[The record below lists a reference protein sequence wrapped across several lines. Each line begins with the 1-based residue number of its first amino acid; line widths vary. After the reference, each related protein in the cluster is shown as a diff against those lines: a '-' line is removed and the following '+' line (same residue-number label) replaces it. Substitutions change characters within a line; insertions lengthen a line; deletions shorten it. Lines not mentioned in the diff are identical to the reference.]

1 MKIGL
6 AGLGHSGRAIG
17 RRLVSAGHRVVGY
30 DPDVAIAATSGLRT
44 VESAARLHDE
54 CTIHLVAS
62 DGHQGCQLLEEL
74 LLMFSG
80 VSATLFIAG
89 AISAEEVHA
98 FALAA
103 EGAGIDLVDAPI
115 VGGIDAIEAG
125 TAAVFAAGDEA
136 TVNRH
141 REILSLFGSVLY
153 VGQAG
158 SGQVA
163 RTVNDLVYWANTLA
177 IYEAFSVARA
187 CEDDVSR
194 IRQAVLQANGAS
206 VALRDW
212 GRERVT
218 EAAAETGAALDLARA
233 LQVDTPFLDRA
244 RELLNRVTQD
254 QLSGLFNLGI
264 ADLRSPRDIPSE
276 VAPMLPA
283 QPEDETPVTFAPDEA
298 PAEPV
303 GDAAALEGASTSAAA
318 ALNTGA
324 ADEEPDAAIPE
335 ERASVSR

>member
-17 RRLVSAGHRVVGY
+17 RRLVGAGYRVVGY
-30 DPDVAIAATSGLRT
+30 DPDVATAATSGLRT

-54 CTIHLVAS
+54 CTIHLVAA
-62 DGHQGCQLLEEL
+62 DGHEGCQLLEEL
-74 LLMFSG
+74 LLMSPG
-80 VSATLFIAG
+80 ASATMFIAG
-89 AISAEEVHA
+89 AISAEEAHA

-136 TVNRH
+136 TVRRH
-141 REILSLFGSVLY
+141 QDILGLFGSVLY

-163 RTVNDLVYWANTLA
+163 RTVNDLVYWSNTLA

-194 IRQAVLQANGAS
+194 IREAVLQANGAS

-212 GRERVT
+212 GRERAA

-264 ADLRSPRDIPSE
+264 ADLRGPRVPASAT
-276 VAPMLPA
+276 APIVPPG
-283 QPEDETPVTFAPDEA
+283 QPE
-298 PAEPV
+298 
-303 GDAAALEGASTSAAA
+303 G
-318 ALNTGA
+318 
-324 ADEEPDAAIPE
+324 
-335 ERASVSR
+335 